1 MKYELTQE
9 QCHTMLMSKL
19 FDNFAEAMGYD
30 DVSPLRYD
38 CRHVLVSTA
47 IQNEFIAACKE
58 TGVPEAAA
66 RMIWCLAGPKTTIE
80 DTERFLFEPQE
91 GFIITGKEMTMTTIL
106 RYMSRNDPNG
116 EYDDAIAIAEG
127 TDTAK
132 QAEVAR
138 EVMTILDRWMDD
150 IGDDP
155 LLCSQLIKMF
165 TFCNRYA
172 TERERKNSELLL
184 R

>member
-80 DTERFLFEPQE
+80 DTGRFLFEPQE
-91 GFIITGKEMTMTTIL
+91 GFIIENEKE
-106 RYMSRNDPNG
+106 
-116 EYDDAIAIAEG
+116 E
-127 TDTAK
+127 
-132 QAEVAR
+132 
-138 EVMTILDRWMDD
+138 
-150 IGDDP
+150 
-155 LLCSQLIKMF
+155 
-165 TFCNRYA
+165 A
-172 TERERKNSELLL
+172 TV
-184 R
+184 